1 MKVLLSK
8 ELSDKIKSIMSMNE
22 ELSSVKSSLK
32 QSKIEFNNK

>member
-22 ELSSVKSSLK
+22 ELSSVKRSLK